1 MKGRWIVVVFL
12 MLAIVPTRNSIG
24 QGAWYED
31 YDFAGKGVVAYCPF
45 ETDTNDVGGNG
56 NNPTNVGV
64 TIASGGR
71 FGNGADVGLGDYLE
85 YVTLDFGASPAT
97 WAFWYRPDQM
107 FARGSM
113 VLSRAV
119 AIGGNHVAFGNDVG
133 NPYIYSSVG
142 PDPAA
147 FMESSVDG
155 VAGQWFHIAL
165 VVSPE
170 KCQLWV
176 NGNLEAEDHGQG
188 SRVFGPPDLGN
199 TPLSIFWGT
208 EVDGDFDD
216 FIYCDRALGGWEIEL
231 LASDSNTD
239 GRADFLAD
247 AVPTS
252 TWVGAC
258 ALVLAVAAVATAALK
273 LRKA

>member
-1 MKGRWIVVVFL
+1 M
-12 MLAIVPTRNSIG
+12 
-24 QGAWYED
+24 
-31 YDFAGKGVVAYCPF
+31 
-45 ETDTNDVGGNG
+45 
-56 NNPTNVGV
+56 
-64 TIASGGR
+64 
-71 FGNGADVGLGDYLE
+71 
-85 YVTLDFGASPAT
+85 
-97 WAFWYRPDQM
+97 
-107 FARGSM
+107 
-113 VLSRAV
+113 
-119 AIGGNHVAFGNDVG
+119 
-133 NPYIYSSVG
+133 
-142 PDPAA
+142 
-147 FMESSVDG
+147 
-155 VAGQWFHIAL
+155 
-165 VVSPE
+165 
-170 KCQLWV
+170 
-176 NGNLEAEDHGQG
+176 
-188 SRVFGPPDLGN
+188 FGPPDLGN